1 MSLETKV
8 MEQLKQAM
16 KDKNETALLTLR
28 AIKAAILVEKTAS
41 GAKDT
46 LAEADELKLIQKMV
60 KQRKDSL
67 EIFKSQGREDLAN
80 KEQAELDILNEFLP
94 KQMSVEEVESAVTA
108 AIASIGA
115 TGPADMGKVMGIVSK
130 QLAGK
135 AEGKTISDIVKQ
147 QLANL

>member
-28 AIKAAILVEKTAS
+28 AIKAAILVEKTSS

-46 LAEADELKLIQKMV
+46 LSEADELKIIQKMV

-67 EIFKSQGREDLAN
+67 DIFTTQGRDDLAA

-94 KQMSVEEVESAVTA
+94 KQLSIEEVETAVKA
-108 AIASIGA
+108 AIASVGA
-115 TGPADMGKVMGIVSK
+115 TSPADMGKVMGVVSK
-130 QLAGK
+130 QLAGQ
-135 AEGKTISDIVKQ
+135 AEGKSISEVVKRL
-147 QLANL
+147 LAGS